1 VKTSDKKRVIDMF
14 VSKFNGT
21 YKRLSPKDA
30 DYRIYDKDGEIIAYA
45 EIRIIDKPMSK
56 AYPLPMSARKIVK
69 VCDKM
74 LNPVVIWGCLDG
86 IIYGNPTKISG
97 VSSYIDNEIM
107 LHYMKQKELKYYRYY

>member
-1 VKTSDKKRVIDMF
+1 MKTSDKKRVIDMF

-56 AYPLPMSARKIVK
+56 AYPLPMSARKIVNLTQN
-69 VCDKM
+69 V
-74 LNPVVIWGCLDG
+74 LLDLVKNLG
-86 IIYGNPTKISG
+86 
-97 VSSYIDNEIM
+97 
-107 LHYMKQKELKYYRYY
+107 